1 MSALSASAAE
11 DLRSRY
17 PDVFRQSV
25 WRRWRIPVVAATTIL
40 YLCFAWWLFGVGTA
54 LSKASWHIA
63 GIYLAD
69 WVSYEVRP
77 TVETNGRSLTVAYP
91 RFSPLGD
98 NPNPDWLTKEQET
111 IAAPPRAPAG
121 GAPAPSAP
129 ETSTASSAGSFM
141 APAGPATSAPTTS
154 TQSSADSFMAPA
166 APASSAPATSTQ
178 SSAGSF
184 MAPAAPASS
193 AGSAKGAAD
202 APAPAVPAPPTTETV
217 TTATHLA
224 IGAARVTI
232 APRTVTVA
240 YEGETRV
247 IDITPGKSVVI
258 RGGPLPAWAKQD
270 GHGGTLRCNF
280 GFRGSI
286 EVRDDEVKVR
296 HRFWGWQNFFFDPQS
311 PFFGKPYGEVLR
323 LIWSDPRLDPAQSNL
338 SLAWN
343 NILNNSEWQHG
354 DVWEKLMQTIVMA
367 FAGTLFASIVAF
379 PLSFV
384 AARNITHNR
393 PVNQV
398 TKRFFDFQRC
408 VDMLIWA
415 LFFIRAFGPGP
426 LAGIFAIFFT
436 DTGTLGKL
444 YSEAL
449 ENIDDKQRE
458 GLKSVGAAPVLVQRF
473 GVLPQVLPIFVSQSL
488 YFWESNT
495 RSATIIGAVGA
506 GGIGLKLWEAMRTN
520 ANWENVAYMVLLILI
535 VVFIFDGISNAIR
548 SRLIKPQR

>member
-1 MSALSASAAE
+1 MSALSTQAVQ
-11 DLRSRY
+11 DIRRRY
-17 PDVFRQSV
+17 PDVFQRSLWQ
-25 WRRWRIPVVAATTIL
+25 RWSFAVVAVVTVL
-40 YLCFAWWLFGVGTA
+40 YLCFAWWLFGVGTV
-54 LSKASWHIA
+54 LSKASWEIA
-63 GIYLAD
+63 GIYLSD

-77 TVETNGRSLTVAYP
+77 TIKTDGPYLKVEYP
-91 RFSPLGD
+91 RFSPLGQ
-98 NPNPDWLTKEQET
+98 NPDPDWLKKDQRTVT
-111 IAAPPRAPAG
+111 RPASAAGAGPVSSSAVPA
-121 GAPAPSAP
+121 
-129 ETSTASSAGSFM
+129 TSTKSSAGSFM
-141 APAGPATSAPTTS
+141 
-154 TQSSADSFMAPA
+154 

-178 SSAGSF
+178 SGAGSF
-184 MAPAAPASS
+184 MAPGTAATQSGTVNGTATPQR
-193 AGSAKGAAD
+193 AA
-202 APAPAVPAPPTTETV
+202 AALEPKPETV
-217 TTATHLA
+217 TTATHLK
-224 IGAARVTI
+224 IGNAAVTI
-232 APRTVTVA
+232 EPTTVSVT
-240 YEGETRV
+240 YQGERRI
-247 IDITPGKSVVI
+247 IDMTPGKSVVM
-258 RGGPLPAWAKQD
+258 RGEPLPSWASQV
-270 GHGGTLRCNF
+270 GETGTLRCNF

-286 EVRDDEVKVR
+286 EVRNDEVKVR
-296 HRFWGWQNFFFDPQS
+296 HRFWGWQNFVFDTYS
-311 PFFGKPYGEVLR
+311 PFFGKSYSEDAH
-323 LIWSDPRLDPAQSNL
+323 LIWSGPRLDPKRSNL
-338 SLAWN
+338 SLAWD

-354 DVWEKLMQTIVMA
+354 DVWLKLGQTIVMA
-367 FAGTLFASIVAF
+367 FAGTLFASVLAF
-379 PLSFV
+379 PLSFI
-384 AARNITHNR
+384 AARNITR
-393 PVNQV
+393 SKPINQV

-473 GVLPQVLPIFVSQSL
+473 GVLPQVLPVFVSQSL

-548 SRLIKPQR
+548 SRLITKQR